1 MPMCLKCSFK
11 LVLPDW
17 ALSNALFVAWVFS
30 VWRYHC
36 RGHVNR
42 LYSKSC
48 CWFFVY
54 HGCTSYDYCLYI
66 WFVTGNTFI
75 RLKWYYYVCHWH
87 TRIIY
92 SRLYYSKSIFVVL
105 ESILFILLWVLSDNS
120 SYISNYLS
128 LSMIANEEKMKFK
141 KFRKNTCIGYRFM
154 LLWLSTKGYRS
165 EQKNFK
171 KVFKKFL
178 TLSETD
184 DKIHL
189 VVMMLA

>member
-1 MPMCLKCSFK
+1 M
-11 LVLPDW
+11 LPDW
-17 ALSNALFVAWVFS
+17 ALSNALFVAWIFA
-30 VWRYHC
+30 VWCYHC

-66 WFVTGNTFI
+66 WSVTGNTFI

-87 TRIIY
+87 TRVIY
-92 SRLYYSKSIFVVL
+92 SRLYYGKSIFVVL

-120 SYISNYLS
+120 GYISNYLS
-128 LSMIANEEKMKFK
+128 LSMIADEEKMKFK

>member
-1 MPMCLKCSFK
+1 M
-11 LVLPDW
+11 LPDW
-17 ALSNALFVAWVFS
+17 ALSNALFVAWIFA

-87 TRIIY
+87 TRVIY
-92 SRLYYSKSIFVVL
+92 SGLYYGKSIFVVL

-120 SYISNYLS
+120 GYISNYLS

-165 EQKNFK
+165 ERWKAS
-171 KVFKKFL
+171 KKFL
-178 TLSETD
+178 KSSW
-184 DKIHL
+184 HL
-189 VVMMLA
+189 VWQMIQFILS